1 MQWNSTILKAQEVR
15 SDYTGSDIHK
25 GKTKR
30 NLSLWI
36 FAVYLLKKAKWDST
50 LKKKSKS
57 RGRMT
62 CILISLCASALSWI
76 CYPAEPAAHS
86 CQITECMC
94 STLVWEV
101 FTISIIFHV
110 LPTRLPN
117 CSSLWCYK
125 SVQINMKSKSHCCDL
140 NLQLPETLAISI
152 ISFLL
157 LLDHISISVCFCY
170 LISKIHQLQQ
180 QDSNCS
186 FGKWNYLNHSN
197 IRIFYMFYYLWI

>member
-1 MQWNSTILKAQEVR
+1 MQWNNTILKAQEVR
-15 SDYTGSDIHK
+15 SDCIWSDFHEGKIK
-25 GKTKR
+25 G

-36 FAVYLLKKAKWDST
+36 FSVFLLMEAKWDLT
-50 LKKKSKS
+50 KRKGRS
-57 RGRMT
+57 RRMT
-62 CILISLCASALSWI
+62 CILISLCASASSWI
-76 CYPAEPAAHS
+76 CYPAEPSAHS
-86 CQITECMC
+86 CQITEYMW

-101 FTISIIFHV
+101 FTISIIFHI

-117 CSSLWCYK
+117 CSSLWYCK

-140 NLQLPETLAISI
+140 NLGLPETLAISI

-157 LLDHISISVCFCY
+157 LLDHIRILFCFCY

-186 FGKWNYLNHSN
+186 FGKWNYLNYSN
-197 IRIFYMFYYLWI
+197 IRTFCMFYYLQI